1 MGKNKTR
8 ERSLDEKKDVPE
20 LIRLKNKIESDGANK
35 VPHFKHFPGGL
46 VIPPNISAKKL
57 QEMHQ
62 IEIPEQANAVFKE
75 LERLNSS
82 WAIKEKDLNAQERK
96 VWMPNKEMRL
106 WQIPRRTGLFL
117 YWIANQTKSKEILE
131 LGTSAGY
138 SGMWQALGAKPNGG
152 VVYTA
157 DMSMLKIGMASKN
170 FKAAGVDN
178 IVQLRGTIAE
188 VLSTWHRPVDLIF
201 LDADKQNYANYL
213 QMALPKLKV
222 GGYVV
227 ADNAVDFMELMTGL
241 IDALRDGNVGGQ
253 KLYSYVLG
261 LDNGIY
267 LIRKGE
273 PIDNQMVTS
282 FFNAKVSSL

>member
-1 MGKNKTR
+1 MGKINTR
-8 ERSLDEKKDVPE
+8 ERSFGKSGDVPE
-20 LIRLKNKIESDGANK
+20 LIKLKNKIEREGLGK

-46 VIPPNISAKKL
+46 VIPPEISARRL
-57 QEMHQ
+57 QEIHK
-62 IEIPEQANAVFKE
+62 IEVPGQADAVLKR

-82 WAIKEKDLNAQERK
+82 WAIKEKDLSYDERK

-117 YWIANQTKSKEILE
+117 YWITNQTKSTEILE

-138 SGMWQALGAKPNGG
+138 SAMWQALGAKPNNG

-170 FKAAGVDN
+170 FRAAGVDN
-178 IVQLRGTIAE
+178 IVQLHGTIAE
-188 VLSTWHRPVDLIF
+188 VLSSWHRPVDLIF
-201 LDADKQNYANYL
+201 LDADKKNYASYL
-213 QMALPKLKV
+213 EMALPKLKV

-227 ADNAVDFMELMTGL
+227 ADNAVDFMELMSSL
-241 IDALRDGNVGGQ
+241 IGALRDGAINGF
-253 KLYSYVLG
+253 KLHSYVLG

-267 LIRKGE
+267 IIRKGE
-273 PIDNQMVTS
+273 PIDNKMITS
-282 FFNAKVSSL
+282 FFNAQMDSF